1 MTDDPFGP
9 EAGDPRYLPE
19 LPVPGPPPV
28 PGVVPPPVTPP
39 PPGTPPPGTPVP
51 GSLKPSGADGWRWYY
66 ALLAFFGGLVV
77 SQIAVLIIGVIW
89 VATSGKDLDV
99 LQDDSSFIVVASAV
113 NEILFIATAV
123 FVARM
128 SGSFAWRD
136 FGLVRAP
143 FKRTVILM
151 AAVMATYF
159 LILGIYNELVN
170 LAPDDAPEKLGAG
183 AGELRMLCFAL
194 LVAVLA
200 PIAEEIF
207 FRGMI
212 FRALWNGIGLWP
224 AAIVSGL
231 LFGALHIDAGTA
243 ERLLQVVPLAILGV
257 SFALLYSWTGTL
269 YSTIA
274 LHATNN
280 AIAVAAFAE
289 EHNSDFGLVLAGV
302 LWVLMMLGCGF
313 GYLVTDRKT
322 DVPPNE
328 FPGGGDGPV
337 EYALPR

>member
-9 EAGDPRYLPE
+9 QAGDPRYLPE

-28 PGVVPPPVTPP
+28 PGQVPPPMTPP
-39 PPGTPPPGTPVP
+39 PPGTPPPG
-51 GSLKPSGADGWRWYY
+51 SLEPSGADAWRWYY
-66 ALLAFFGGLVV
+66 ALFAFFGGLVV
-77 SQIAVLIIGVIW
+77 SQIAVLIIGGIW
-89 VATSGKDLDV
+89 VATSSKDLTV

-113 NEILFIATAV
+113 NEIFFIATAV

-143 FKRTVILM
+143 FWRTVALM

-159 LILGIYNELVN
+159 VILGVYNELVK
-170 LAPDDAPEKLGAG
+170 LAPDDAPEKLGAASG
-183 AGELRMLCFAL
+183 NSHMFFFAV

-212 FRALWNGIGLWP
+212 FRALWNGVGLWP
-224 AAIVSGL
+224 AAIISGL
-231 LFGALHIDAGTA
+231 LFGALHIDATTS
-243 ERLLQVVPLAILGV
+243 ERLLQVVPLAVLGV

-280 AIAVAAFAE
+280 AIAVAAYAE
-289 EHNSDFGLVLAGV
+289 KHNSDFGLVLAGV
-302 LWVLMMLGCGF
+302 LWLMMMIGCTF
-313 GYLVTDRKT
+313 GYLVTDRRS
-322 DVPPNE
+322 DVPP
-328 FPGGGDGPV
+328 GGISASGDGPV